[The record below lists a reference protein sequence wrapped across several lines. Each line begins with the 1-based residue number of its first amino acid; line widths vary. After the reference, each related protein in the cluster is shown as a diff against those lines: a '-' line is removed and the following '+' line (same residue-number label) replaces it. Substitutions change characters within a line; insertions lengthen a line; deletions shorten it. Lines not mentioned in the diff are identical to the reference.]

1 MAKKTIVQAH
11 EGNFKTLLKAIE
23 DGNVVLM
30 DCKLRETGESVAVI
44 CAVNHDPDGA
54 LNMVPIAGM
63 FNGNPY
69 DLLSPPDSEG
79 GYRESKSLKT
89 T

>member
-1 MAKKTIVQAH
+1 MAKKTIVQKH
-11 EGNFKTLLKAIE
+11 SKNFETLLKAME
-23 DGNVVLM
+23 DGNIALM

-44 CAVNHDPDGA
+44 CAVNQDADGGVT
-54 LNMVPIAGM
+54 MVPMAGF

-69 DLLSPPDSEG
+69 DLLSPPDAEG
-79 GYRESKSLKT
+79 GYDESKSLKT